1 MKILFKAKNLI
12 TYHSLELDCYQ
23 PGEYEVSKEKAKQ
36 LLNDFP
42 EDFEVIKPVE
52 DSIELITEEQT
63 NTRTRKRSR

>member
-36 LLNDFP
+36 LLSDFP
-42 EDFEVIKPVE
+42 EDFEVTKPVE
-52 DSIELITEEQT
+52 DSIELVTEEQT
-63 NTRTRKRSR
+63 STRTRKRSR